1 MSTSTP
7 PSAGAPAPG
16 RTPHDRRPTGREG
29 WATGG
34 TVFAGVL
41 LLVTGVL
48 AILNG
53 IAAVATDD
61 IYTSIGN
68 YVFKFSLTS
77 WGWIHIVLG
86 VVVALAGYGV
96 LKGADWGR
104 ALGVGLASLTIV
116 LNFIWLPYQP
126 LWALTMIALS
136 IFVIWALCSSW
147 GRKSAF

>member
-16 RTPHDRRPTGREG
+16 RAPHDRSTSARES

-41 LLVTGVL
+41 LMVSGIM

-77 WGWIHIVLG
+77 WGWIHIGLG
-86 VVVALAGYGV
+86 VVLAVVGYGV
-96 LKGADWGR
+96 LKGADWAR
-104 ALGVGLASLTIV
+104 ALGVGLASLSLL

-126 LWALTMIALS
+126 LWALTVIAID
-136 IFVIWALCSSW
+136 IFVIWALCTAHS
-147 GRKSAF
+147 RRAVV